1 MDPVEH
7 PHEQSRAG
15 DQTAETADIIG
26 LGAGTIKWPSK
37 LIGKTA
43 GGIRY
48 RAAAGPNGA
57 NVRFKVNG
65 ADCASSQKD

>member
-26 LGAGTIKWPSK
+26 LGAGTFEWPSK
-37 LIGKTA
+37 LIVKTA

-48 RAAAGPNGA
+48 RAAADPNRA
-57 NVRFKVNG
+57 NVRFKAN
-65 ADCASSQKD
+65 